1 MAKTI
6 QILINGKKVCLNH
19 DRPVRNTYDG
29 VTYQMGM
36 LGDVVTYIQRH
47 RGELKQSLREVFYNK
62 DWQKFELDDNDIRSG
77 EMRVQVSFV
86 CGFQNK
92 NIEEFKEELKQYIYD
107 FGTVFELEGVVDVD
121 DVAIFVDNSENL
133 IGG

>member
-47 RGELKQSLREVFYNK
+47 RGELRLHDVRSEK
-62 DWQKFELDDNDIRSG
+62 DVRLD
-77 EMRVQVSFV
+77 
-86 CGFQNK
+86 
-92 NIEEFKEELKQYIYD
+92 KECFPRWRK
-107 FGTVFELEGVVDVD
+107 GDVNCF
-121 DVAIFVDNSENL
+121 IT
-133 IGG
+133 